1 MLPGDFSIIEAI
13 YRTRRWLQAE
23 RSERPSGIIKRRRH
37 SRYPANC
44 RHSRYPACSSLP
56 AAEIPTET
64 ERSTGTEACE
74 RCSNRA
80 PFLNVLI
87 DPLVNRLFSSAS
99 RVRLAAMLALALAG
113 AALPHFSW
121 ARSPQFDSAALL
133 TPEPTSFA
141 QCPQFFANGAP
152 PAITPRPQLR
162 ELCYEAFAVLHSG
175 TTKTPVFVAQRL
187 NRRLIEDADEKR
199 AKRFFAD
206 ARLPSGER
214 AELDD
219 YKNSGY
225 SRGHMA
231 PAGDM
236 PTPTAMAQSFSL
248 ANMVPQNAQ
257 HNGGAWNKIEQDTRH
272 YAKRAKGD
280 VFVITGPVFTD
291 AGPRIGANGVKVPTY
306 LYKLVYDATT
316 RRAWAH
322 WQENRE
328 GEIASQPIS
337 YQELVKRTGVVL
349 LPGIAAQP

>member
-1 MLPGDFSIIEAI
+1 MLQPGSVLFDPIP
-13 YRTRRWLQAE
+13 
-23 RSERPSGIIKRRRH
+23 PS
-37 SRYPANC
+37 
-44 RHSRYPACSSLP
+44 
-56 AAEIPTET
+56 
-64 ERSTGTEACE
+64 
-74 RCSNRA
+74 
-80 PFLNVLI
+80 
-87 DPLVNRLFSSAS
+87 VNRLFSWPG
-99 RVRLAAMLALALAG
+99 RVRLAAVLALSLASV
-113 AALPHFSW
+113 ALPNLSW

-141 QCPQFFANGAP
+141 QCPQFFANGRP

-206 ARLPSGER
+206 ARLPFGER
-214 AELDD
+214 AELED

-231 PAGDM
+231 PAGDT

-248 ANMVPQNAQ
+248 ANMVPQIAQ
-257 HNGGAWNKIEQDTRH
+257 HNSGAWSKIEQDTRH
-272 YAKRAKGD
+272 YVKRAKGD

-291 AGPRIGANGVKVPTY
+291 AGPRIGVHGVKVPTY

-316 RRAWAH
+316 NKVWAH
-322 WQENRE
+322 WQSNQE
-328 GEIASQPIS
+328 GASAGRPIS
-337 YQELVKRTGVVL
+337 YQELVKRTGVEF
-349 LPGIAAQP
+349 LPKRAVPH